1 MCGIA
6 GIFTSSAPDQ
16 QRTTAVQAMQR
27 ALKHRGPDDAGI
39 WGSTTTGTVLAHT
52 RLSII
57 DLSAAG
63 HQPMSSADGRF
74 HLTFN
79 GEIYNF
85 RDQRRELEKC
95 GVLFRTQTDTEVLLE
110 LFSRKGE
117 SCLHDLRGMF
127 AFALWDEREQ
137 RGYLARDGFGIKP
150 VYWTERDGALIFASE
165 LRALMASEWVKRK
178 VDTTALAHYFETG
191 SVPEP
196 LSLIEGVR
204 TLEAGSLIEWKKN
217 KSTYRRWWQIH
228 FEPDSAASPVE
239 TVERVRAALLDSVEH
254 HFVSDVP
261 VGIFLSGGIDSTA
274 LLALAKASGR
284 DNIRTFSIGVD
295 DAALDES
302 SAASRTAVHF
312 HTRHEESRLDAARGR
327 ELFGKFLGALDQP
340 SIDGF
345 NTYCVSA
352 LAHDKGMKVVL
363 SGLGGDELFAGYP
376 SFDRVPR
383 IFKQTRIFGPLR
395 RAAGCVLECFA
406 PQPAVR
412 RLGGAMQG
420 DGTLRDIYRA
430 FRGVFPRGDARR
442 LAAHFTGRE
451 PTVRTNDLPDLP
463 DQPTNRDDIS
473 ALELSRYMRNQLLKD
488 SDVMSMVHALELRV
502 PLVDKCLFQTL
513 AHVPASLRLQQGK
526 KLLLEAV
533 PEVPPWVAEAPKR
546 GFIFPYQQWLDT
558 PEWKP
563 IFDTAL
569 RDLPVRSDN
578 WYQCWSIFVFEQW
591 RKLHGITG

>member
-6 GIFTSSAPDQ
+6 GIFTSKAPDQ
-16 QRTTAVQAMQR
+16 QRTAAVQAMQR
-27 ALKHRGPDDAGI
+27 ALQHRGPDDAGI
-39 WGSTTTGTVLAHT
+39 WGSATTGTVLAHT

-63 HQPMSSADGRF
+63 HQPMHSPDGRF

-85 RDQRRELEKC
+85 REQRTELEKS
-95 GVLFRTQTDTEVLLE
+95 GVMFRTQSDSEVLLE
-110 LFSRKGE
+110 LFSRRGE
-117 SCLHDLRGMF
+117 SCLRDLRGMF

-150 VYWTERDGALIFASE
+150 VYWTEQDRALIFASE
-165 LRALMASEWVKRK
+165 LRALMAGEWVKRK
-178 VDTTALAHYFETG
+178 VDATALAHYFETG

-204 TLEAGSLIEWKKN
+204 TLEAGSLIEWTTSN
-217 KSTYRRWWQIH
+217 STSRKWWQIR
-228 FEPDSAASPVE
+228 FDPDSTASPVE
-239 TVERVRAALLDSVEH
+239 TIERVRAALLDSVEH

-261 VGIFLSGGIDSTA
+261 VGVFLSGGIDSTA

-302 SAASRTAVHF
+302 SAASRTAAHF
-312 HTRHEESRLDAARGR
+312 QTLHEESRLDALRGR
-327 ELFGKFLGALDQP
+327 ELFGTFLGALDQP

-352 LAHDKGMKVVL
+352 LAHEKGMKVVL

-376 SFDRVPR
+376 SFDRVPHLL
-383 IFKQTRIFGPLR
+383 KQTRMLGPFR
-395 RAAGCVLECFA
+395 RATGWALERFA
-406 PQPAVR
+406 PQPALR

-420 DGTLRDIYRA
+420 DDTLREVYKA
-430 FRGVFPRGDARR
+430 FRGVFSRGDALR
-442 LAAHFTGRE
+442 LAAHFTGSE
-451 PTVRTNDLPDLP
+451 PAVRTDDLSNPA
-463 DQPTNRDDIS
+463 DQPTKRDDIS

-488 SDVMSMVHALELRV
+488 SDVMSMVHGLELRV
-502 PLVDKCLFQTL
+502 PLVDKCLFETL
-513 AHVPASLRLQQGK
+513 SRVPASLRLRQGK

-533 PEVPPWVAEAPKR
+533 PEVPPWVAGAPKR
-546 GFIFPYQQWLDT
+546 GFLFPYRQWLDT
-558 PEWKP
+558 PDWKP
-563 IFDTAL
+563 AFDKAL
-569 RDLPVRSDN
+569 HGLPVRSEN
-578 WYQCWSIFVFEQW
+578 WYQRWSVFVFDQW